1 MARNV
6 RDVGGGSKS
15 TVISWMSD
23 LASADLLRKNIYI
36 IYDVQ
41 VHTIYNLLIYILIE
55 LKEKQETSKNKCECE
70 DYDL

>member
-1 MARNV
+1 MN
-6 RDVGGGSKS
+6 SYK
-15 TVISWMSD
+15 
-23 LASADLLRKNIYI
+23 LI

-41 VHTIYNLLIYILIE
+41 VHTIHNLLIYKQERLIE